1 MQQQFL
7 DLYRAGLRSAADL
20 MKASLEHT
28 ERLQQQQLQI
38 VRSALEENT
47 RSSSQLADAKNL
59 DDFFSL
65 NSRLTGG
72 QLERMTEFWSSVWR
86 AAGETQK
93 LMIDQMQ
100 AQVGQAK
107 ARVRQGYDFTA
118 RTSEEA
124 ARLAATQLSETASQV
139 RDAAAAQE
147 RQAQERRPEARKT
160 A

>member
-28 ERLQQQQLQI
+28 ERLQQQQIQI

-47 RSSSQLADAKNL
+47 RSSSQIADAKNL
-59 DDFFSL
+59 DDFFTV

-100 AQVGQAK
+100 TQIGQAK
-107 ARVRQGYDFTA
+107 SRVRQGYDFTA

-124 ARLAATQLSETASQV
+124 ARLAATQLSETAAV
-139 RDAAAAQE
+139 QE
-147 RQAQERRPEARKT
+147 RQAQERRTEARKT